1 MDSVFATARSGFQ
14 KAESRLN
21 MAAVD
26 VANAPTEPADLA
38 QASVELIQAET
49 QYKFSAELVKVSS
62 EMMDTLLSLQ
72 ER

>member
-1 MDSVFATARSGFQ
+1 MDSVFATAASGFQ

-21 MAAVD
+21 TAALTA
-26 VANAPTEPADLA
+26 ANAPTEPGDLA
-38 QASVELIQAET
+38 EVAVEMIQAET